1 MIRPHEMSSVVI
13 TGPKSVQEP
22 IIREL
27 HDMKVLHI
35 VEHSKNELA
44 DIGSP
49 LESAG
54 RLSEILVKVRA
65 LMSALGIKKEGTFE
79 LKKELLD
86 VGLSVNKINDDL
98 NSSIEE
104 LKKIDAQLAKNESLG
119 QELGLLK
126 GINIPL
132 DNFASCKS
140 LAYFTGYI
148 GSDSAQLKDE
158 ISEITKSFMLLESKA
173 RKRKFIVL
181 FADRKSSE
189 NISSILKKRNFA
201 QVNLANV
208 QGIKGTAFQNLA
220 RINDESSK
228 LQKLKDGI
236 NQKIGKLGIDNREFL
251 IASELFL
258 REQLEK
264 AEAPL
269 KFASTPNSF
278 LAKGW
283 IPAEDLKHSIERLN
297 KAGRNKV
304 YVQFEPANRHQK
316 APVKQKNPN
325 PIKPFQFFM
334 DLYSIP
340 TYREIDPTFF
350 VFLTFPI
357 FFGIMLGDIG
367 YGIVSLGLFWLLKRK
382 IPKAKNFF
390 NILMIASFVSILFG
404 FLFGEFFGFEKIG
417 GFHLWHIISRAEP
430 ESMFTLLFAML
441 IVGAIHVNLGLIL
454 GFINIYKDHGLMAAI
469 YEKASWIILELGV
482 AMLALSYFNLVSIS
496 LFVGAI
502 FLGASILLIFKGEG
516 IKGIFEL
523 PGIFTNIL
531 SYARLMAI
539 GLSSVILASIINKS
553 ATEFFHKGGFFI
565 LMGVLIL
572 VIGHIINIM
581 LGLLGSFLH
590 SLRLHYVEFFS
601 KFFTG
606 GAKKYAPFGLKD
618 E

>member
-1 MIRPHEMSSVVI
+1 MLRPHEMSSVVI
-13 TGPKSVQEP
+13 TGPKSAQEP
-22 IIREL
+22 IIKEL

-44 DIGSP
+44 DIGAP

-54 RLSEILVKVRA
+54 RLSEIFVKVRA
-65 LMSALGIKKEGTFE
+65 LMSALGISKKGNFE
-79 LKKELLD
+79 LRKDLLD
-86 VGLSVNKINDDL
+86 VGLSVNKINGEL
-98 NSSIEE
+98 NFSLEE
-104 LKKIDAQLAKNESLG
+104 LKRADAQLAKNESIR
-119 QELGLLK
+119 QELELLK

-132 DNFASCKS
+132 DDFTSCKS
-140 LAYFTGYI
+140 LASFTGYI
-148 GSDSAQLKDE
+148 DSYAAQLKDK
-158 ISEITKSFMLLESKA
+158 IPKITKSFMLLESKA
-173 RKRKFIVL
+173 KKKSFIAL
-181 FADRKSSE
+181 FADSKSAES
-189 NISSILKKRNFA
+189 ISSLLKKSNFT
-201 QVNLANV
+201 QVNLTNV
-208 QGIKGTAFQNLA
+208 QGMKGTASQNLA
-220 RINDESSK
+220 RITDESSK
-228 LQKLKDGI
+228 LQKLREDILG
-236 NQKIGKLGIDNREFL
+236 KIEKLGASHKEFL
-251 IASELFL
+251 IASESFL

-269 KFASTPNSF
+269 KFASTHNAF

-283 IPAEDLKHSIERLN
+283 IPTEDLKNSIERLN
-297 KAGRNKV
+297 KAGHNKI
-304 YVQFEPANRHQK
+304 YIQFEPAKKSQK

-334 DLYSIP
+334 DMYSIP

-367 YGIVSLGLFWLLKRK
+367 YGLISLIIFWLLKK
-382 IPKAKNFF
+382 FMPKARNFF
-390 NILMIASFVSILFG
+390 NILMLASFVSILFG

-441 IVGAIHVNLGLIL
+441 IIGAIHVNLGLIL

-482 AMLALSYFNLVSIS
+482 AMLALSYLNLISIS
-496 LFVGAI
+496 PFVGAI
-502 FLGASILLIFKGEG
+502 FLGASILMIFKGEG
-516 IKGIFEL
+516 VKGIFEL

-539 GLSSVILASIINKS
+539 GISSVKLAEVINHYAEEMFHSGGFLILAGI
-553 ATEFFHKGGFFI
+553 
-565 LMGVLIL
+565 LIL
-572 VIGHIINIM
+572 IIGHVINLM

-606 GAKKYAPFGLKD
+606 GAKKYTPFGLKD